1 MQLVDA
7 AATAESVAA
16 VVVFAAIR
24 APATNPSS
32 PPWPPPLPA
41 VFSPRRRLAATA
53 SLVHALL
60 VFASFLAW
68 CVNSRYV
75 YGPDGPSVS
84 IQKCKF
90 DLMAV

>member
-41 VFSPRRRLAATA
+41 VLRPRRRLAATA

-68 CVNSRYV
+68 SVKSLTLCVRPRWTVREHSEV
-75 YGPDGPSVS
+75 Y
-84 IQKCKF
+84 I
-90 DLMAV
+90 